1 MASQQQTS
9 PVIETT
15 PPLPQFSAPTIDY
28 NNITSTFSSVLSNL
42 QSSTDQSF
50 TEVES
55 AVQALLQSSVNLT
68 SSYSYLD
75 SVQELERVLSEVKT
89 SQQRQVKSLTRSL
102 SDVERNLA
110 RLTGDIAYADTPLS
124 NIQIIP
130 REFKTSNQM
139 EGKIVQGRGYTDT
152 EKRRLVTKK
161 MRTRSIMG
169 NWKVAPL
176 YATAALLARW
186 CNKCLNLPLIPVQV
200 FTRLVRSGTGGPAVG
215 GTAAAWRLG
224 MGRDDA
230 ERTAAMMQE
239 KWRKSATTGSFRR
252 SAEIWGYALNFVRK
266 EKRLTSKFAKGRISE
281 EQYEERRKALGSEV
295 TQILLK
301 LGPTFI
307 KVGQLLST
315 RIDIVPK
322 AYIEELKLLQDNV
335 PPFPGEVSKRIIE
348 EELGGTLEELFDE
361 FNMESLAAA
370 SLGQVH
376 VAKKGDKTFA
386 VKVQR
391 QYLREL
397 FEVDLKN
404 LRQLAVFLDAVD
416 PKAEG
421 SLLDRNCERDW
432 LSIYEE
438 SKRLLYEE
446 IDYRK
451 ERENCERFAANFDLP
466 KFSHIRVPKTY
477 GEYSTEKVLCMEY
490 VPGVKI
496 TDKAA
501 LVELGLDPV
510 DIGLKSCEAYL
521 EQLCRHG
528 FFHCDP
534 HPGNIA
540 VERDDEG
547 QARLIY
553 YDFGMMDTFGEQ
565 TRKGFVDFLFA
576 FYENEPRDACN
587 ALAQLGILREDPNID
602 RIAVERVGKDFMDR
616 FQETLAQGDEA
627 KFENQLTEEDKKVVN
642 RQKRQKLGEEFLTM
656 NTDVPFIFPPTWTF
670 VFRAFMSLDGIGKT
684 LDDKYDMT
692 RIAKPYLKELIDL
705 KDGSALKTVTL
716 KIARRFGL
724 RPVDLNMAVTQP
736 RRTAFIEDVTRRLE
750 QGDFKLRVR
759 ALETERALERSS
771 MVQSNIFNAVC
782 CGVLLNGAL
791 TLAATT
797 ATAAA
802 ARGGVAGTR
811 MGAKGAKVLAKVMVV
826 AATAFGVQVPYGI
839 KKVRNLDKYFEK
851 YGRKK

>member
-1 MASQQQTS
+1 
-9 PVIETT
+9 
-15 PPLPQFSAPTIDY
+15 L
-28 NNITSTFSSVLSNL
+28 
-42 QSSTDQSF
+42 
-50 TEVES
+50 
-55 AVQALLQSSVNLT
+55 
-68 SSYSYLD
+68 
-75 SVQELERVLSEVKT
+75 
-89 SQQRQVKSLTRSL
+89 
-102 SDVERNLA
+102 
-110 RLTGDIAYADTPLS
+110 
-124 NIQIIP
+124 
-130 REFKTSNQM
+130 
-139 EGKIVQGRGYTDT
+139 
-152 EKRRLVTKK
+152 
-161 MRTRSIMG
+161 
-169 NWKVAPL
+169 
-176 YATAALLARW
+176 
-186 CNKCLNLPLIPVQV
+186 
-200 FTRLVRSGTGGPAVG
+200 
-215 GTAAAWRLG
+215 
-224 MGRDDA
+224 
-230 ERTAAMMQE
+230 
-239 KWRKSATTGSFRR
+239 
-252 SAEIWGYALNFVRK
+252 EIWGYALNFVRK
-266 EKRLTSKFAKGRISE
+266 EKGLTRKLMKKRITPEVYS
-281 EQYEERRKALGSEV
+281 ERRTALAKEV

-322 AYIEELKLLQDNV
+322 EYIEQLKLLQDNV
-335 PPFPGEVSKRIIE
+335 PPFPGATAKSIVE
-348 EELGGTLEELFDE
+348 EELGKSVDELFDS
-361 FNMESLAAA
+361 FDIESLAAA

-376 VAKKGDKTFA
+376 VARKGGKTFA

-404 LRQLAVFLDAVD
+404 LRQLAAFLDAVD

-421 SLLDRNCERDW
+421 SLLDANCERDW

-446 IDYRK
+446 IDYVNERK
-451 ERENCERFAANFDLP
+451 NCDLFAKNFDLP

-477 GEYSTEKVLCMEY
+477 AEYSTDKILCMEY

-496 TDKAA
+496 TDKPK
-501 LVELGLDPV
+501 LIEMGLDPV

-540 VERDDEG
+540 VEADENG

-565 TRKGFVDFLFA
+565 TRKGFIDFLFA

-616 FQETLAQGDEA
+616 FQETLESGGDEEGE
-627 KFENQLTEEDKKVVN
+627 KWENEMNDEERKKVN
-642 RQKRQKLGEEFLTM
+642 RQRRQKLGEEFLTM
-656 NTDVPFIFPPTWTF
+656 NSDVPFIFPPTWTF

-705 KDGSALKTVTL
+705 KDGSALKTVVL
-716 KIARRFGL
+716 KIGKKFGL
-724 RPVDLNMAVTQP
+724 RPIDLNMAVTQP
-736 RRTAFIEDVTRRLE
+736 RRTAFVEDVTRRLE

-771 MVQSNIFNAVC
+771 IVQGNIFNAVC
-782 CGVLLNGAL
+782 CGVLLNGAI
-791 TLAATT
+791 TLM
-797 ATAAA
+797 
-802 ARGGVAGTR
+802 GGVGAGVG
-811 MGAKGAKVLAKVMVV
+811 GARWAKAGAKVMVV
-826 AATAFGVQVPYGI
+826 AATAFGMQVPYGL
-839 KKVRNLDKYFEK
+839 KKLWNLDKYFEK

>member
-1 MASQQQTS
+1 
-9 PVIETT
+9 
-15 PPLPQFSAPTIDY
+15 
-28 NNITSTFSSVLSNL
+28 
-42 QSSTDQSF
+42 
-50 TEVES
+50 
-55 AVQALLQSSVNLT
+55 
-68 SSYSYLD
+68 
-75 SVQELERVLSEVKT
+75 
-89 SQQRQVKSLTRSL
+89 
-102 SDVERNLA
+102 
-110 RLTGDIAYADTPLS
+110 
-124 NIQIIP
+124 
-130 REFKTSNQM
+130 
-139 EGKIVQGRGYTDT
+139 
-152 EKRRLVTKK
+152 
-161 MRTRSIMG
+161 MG
-169 NWKVAPL
+169 
-176 YATAALLARW
+176 
-186 CNKCLNLPLIPVQV
+186 Q
-200 FTRLVRSGTGGPAVG
+200 
-215 GTAAAWRLG
+215 
-224 MGRDDA
+224 
-230 ERTAAMMQE
+230 
-239 KWRKSATTGSFRR
+239 
-252 SAEIWGYALNFVRK
+252 
-266 EKRLTSKFAKGRISE
+266 
-281 EQYEERRKALGSEV
+281 EV

-348 EELGGTLEELFDE
+348 EELGGELSELFDS

-376 VAKKGDKTFA
+376 VATKGDKTFA

-446 IDYRK
+446 IDYVNEGK
-451 ERENCERFAANFDLP
+451 NAQLFAANFDLP

-477 GEYSTEKVLCMEY
+477 PEYSTDKVLCMEY

-496 TDKAA
+496 TDKPA
-501 LVELGLDPV
+501 LVKMGLDPV

-616 FQETLAQGDEA
+616 FQDTLTAGDDA
-627 KFENQLTEEDKKVVN
+627 TFENEVRERAKE
-642 RQKRQKLGEEFLTM
+642 GGGGGGA
-656 NTDVPFIFPPTWTF
+656 
-670 VFRAFMSLDGIGKT
+670 RAF
-684 LDDKYDMT
+684 
-692 RIAKPYLKELIDL
+692 
-705 KDGSALKTVTL
+705 
-716 KIARRFGL
+716 
-724 RPVDLNMAVTQP
+724 PV
-736 RRTAFIEDVTRRLE
+736 
-750 QGDFKLRVR
+750 
-759 ALETERALERSS
+759 
-771 MVQSNIFNAVC
+771 
-782 CGVLLNGAL
+782 
-791 TLAATT
+791 
-797 ATAAA
+797 
-802 ARGGVAGTR
+802 
-811 MGAKGAKVLAKVMVV
+811 
-826 AATAFGVQVPYGI
+826 
-839 KKVRNLDKYFEK
+839 
-851 YGRKK
+851 